1 MRDIFNRR
9 QRFSVRKYSFGVCSV
24 LLGTAL
30 FAAGSPV
37 VSADE
42 VAPTTDATSNTVSDT
57 LDQET
62 NNDQSESRSGESS
75 VPSSYDVTA
84 AIQPSSSVPAVESTT
99 TESKESVEDKVETE
113 KEVSDT
119 NVAPTEASSPAGT
132 TGFRNGGEVTS
143 RVVSN
148 WNGFVSALNDS
159 SIKNIT
165 ISGNVVATGDNGN
178 VDNGRVNSVD
188 RTVTI
193 ASQGRNLVIQGRNDQ
208 SSLDL
213 LSNTLKFTGSSAWNL
228 VFKNLQ
234 LATGNSKGAV
244 DLSSTSGANTVTFEN
259 VKSQGS
265 SLYGGG
271 GHTDVIVKGTTTSTV
286 SDSYR
291 SANGQ
296 TQYVQRNV
304 GSAGHSVLR
313 REANIHDAKSVTVAD
328 GASLTL
334 NRSSQGDGIN
344 LAGGST
350 VRVNDGASLTINM
363 NTNNGT
369 ESARYHNAGIF
380 MEHGGTV
387 VTGRDSKLNLNTSI
401 GQAISLGMARPSDGA
416 THLDRWG
423 GYGTVN
429 AFRRNGKSSLTI
441 GEHASFNF
449 TGRDGLVFGN
459 NATFTT
465 GTNAKVRFENKG
477 RGTAID
483 FGDNSRVVFGKKS
496 TNTFHSVGKGPKS
509 GGGPSG
515 SYNAYNYIGLNE
527 NGSILVDDYAT
538 FRVQMDNRGANP
550 WDDVINLDSKHGWKD
565 HPLFQANKG
574 SIVDIRDDNTDY
586 YAELIS
592 VPLGSS
598 TNVVFQ
604 FNNPLYVSFMRYTNS
619 EGRSAGEITGKL
631 PVGIAQ
637 GNNPEQIGH
646 GNILYIANG
655 SRRSGNHIEF
665 NGPTGTRV
673 NPGAGRYTVYSLNQ
687 DGRNVVSRNKM
698 SSVWTDIQGG
708 AMSIAGFQP
717 GSTPEIN
724 PRNSLSV
731 RTLSSTGG
739 VLATDKTYGIDP
751 VVSNRQNIWV
761 SNGTSINPHATHTNT
776 IRYVYEDGSPV
787 LDENGKPKVV
797 VQSSDWKR
805 LLEVAIN
812 HCQFREILKK
822 SSVANGDEF
831 LAAYAKAEYAIQDID
846 GDGVAD
852 TGWKLAGTKNS
863 KATYD
868 TVVSPELQ
876 GYKAEILSSNVPG
889 LAVGTKASRVSV
901 TFNPSEIKDEIVVS
915 HGGRRTVSET
925 YWRNIVDNVKL
936 TNYETVVVYKQDKQK
951 AVVKYVNTTS
961 NVDLAKDELEGSSGA
976 LIDYSTADR
985 ITTYKKAGYK
995 LIEDGFTNAADKH
1008 YDSNPSVDQEFVVSL
1023 EERIEPVTP
1032 QDPKP
1037 VPGIPVTP
1045 EDPANWPEEVK
1056 DMKELE
1062 RTATQTIRF
1071 REEESGKEVFKTITR
1086 KITFERTAYV
1096 NLVTGNITYS
1106 SWRIGKVVDVDAPVQ
1121 PVNGAAATGDA
1132 VANRRVRRSLPA
1144 EYEVAS
1150 TEDYEDLPVES
1161 PAPVA
1166 EEPRPAATVEASV
1179 ERLPEEP
1186 VATPV
1191 APQPEVSTE
1200 VSPQP
1205 VAPTTAIRVNT
1216 PKATATVTNPVY
1228 TGKRVLTRGRSSRR
1242 PPKI

>member
-1 MRDIFNRR
+1 MKDIFNRR
-9 QRFSVRKYSFGVCSV
+9 QRFSLRKYSVGVCSV

-30 FAAGSPV
+30 FAAGTQTV
-37 VSADE
+37 LADE
-42 VAPTTDATSNTVSDT
+42 VENPADSSSDVISSEATSDKEIALSKPVT
-57 LDQET
+57 
-62 NNDQSESRSGESS
+62 GESS
-75 VPSSYDVTA
+75 APTSYNVA
-84 AIQPSSSVPAVESTT
+84 AVVQPSVATNSQHEGD
-99 TESKESVEDKVETE
+99 KEEG
-113 KEVSDT
+113 KEAT
-119 NVAPTEASSPAGT
+119 AEPTETVSREATGT
-132 TGFRNGGEVTS
+132 SGFRNSGEVTS

-148 WNGFVSALNDS
+148 WNGFVSALNDN
-159 SIKNIT
+159 SIQNIT

-178 VDNGRVNSVD
+178 TDNGRVNSVD
-188 RTVTI
+188 RTVAI
-193 ASQGRNLVIQGRNDQ
+193 NSQGRNVVIQGRNDQ
-208 SSLDL
+208 ASLDL
-213 LSNTLKFTGSSAWNL
+213 LSNSLKFTGSSAWNL

-244 DLSSTSGANTVTFEN
+244 DLSSTTGANTVTFEN

-271 GHTDVIVKGTTTSTV
+271 GNTDVIVKGETSSTV

-328 GASLTL
+328 GAS
-334 NRSSQGDGIN
+334 IN

-387 VTGRDSKLNLNTSI
+387 VTGKDSKLTLNTSI
-401 GQAISLGMARPSDGA
+401 GQAISLGMGRPADGL

-423 GYGTVN
+423 GYGTGN

-465 GTNAKVRFENKG
+465 GENSRVRFENKG

-550 WDDVINLDSKHGWKD
+550 WDDVINLDSKHGRKD
-565 HPLFQANKG
+565 QPLFQANKG
-574 SIVDIRDDNTDY
+574 SIVDVRDDNTDY

-592 VPLGSS
+592 VPLGAS

-631 PVGIAQ
+631 PFGIAQ

-646 GNILYIANG
+646 GNILYISNG
-655 SRRSGNHIEF
+655 SRESGNHIEF

-673 NPGAGRYTVYSLNQ
+673 NRGAGTYTVYSLNR
-687 DGRNVVSRNKM
+687 DGRDVVSKNRM

-708 AMSIAGFQP
+708 AMSIAGFKP
-717 GSTPEIN
+717 GGKPEIN
-724 PRNSLSV
+724 PS
-731 RTLSSTGG
+731 SSTSVQTGSSSGG

-751 VVSNRQNIWV
+751 VTANRQNIWV

-787 LDENGKPKVV
+787 LDANGKPKVV
-797 VQSSDWKR
+797 VQTSDWKR
-805 LLEVAIN
+805 LLEVAIDQD
-812 HCQFREILKK
+812 QFKKVLKS

-831 LAAYAKAEYAIQDID
+831 LAAYGKTEYIVRDID
-846 GDGVAD
+846 GDGIGD
-852 TGWKLAGTKNS
+852 TGWQLAGTTNS

-868 TVVSPELQ
+868 TVVSPEVE
-876 GYKAEILSSNVPG
+876 GYKAEILSTNVPG
-889 LAVGTKASRVSV
+889 LAVGTKASRVTV
-901 TFNPSEIKDEIVVS
+901 TFNPANIKDDVVVTQ
-915 HGGRRTVSET
+915 GGRRTVSET
-925 YWRNIVDNVKL
+925 YWRNIVDNVQL

-951 AVVKYVNTTS
+951 ASVKYVNVTS
-961 NVDLAKDELEGSSGA
+961 NIELAKDEMEGRGGA
-976 LIDYSTADR
+976 LIEYSTADR
-985 ITTYKKAGYK
+985 ITAYKKAGYR
-995 LIEDGFTNAADKH
+995 LLEDGFTNAADKH
-1008 YDSNPSVDQEFVVSL
+1008 YDTNVSVDQEFVVTL

-1045 EDPANWPEEVK
+1045 EDPASWPKEVK

-1071 REEESGKEVFKTITR
+1071 REEESGKEVFKTIIR
-1086 KITFERTAYV
+1086 KVTFERTAYV
-1096 NLVTGNITYS
+1096 NLVTGHIDYS
-1106 SWRIGKVVDVDAPVQ
+1106 NWRIGKVVNEEGPVQ
-1121 PVNGAAATGDA
+1121 PVGNSSSEVSRPHA
-1132 VANRRVRRSLPA
+1132 VVPKPSVRSLKANAHSVAPSSAPIASKLEVSEVVATPA
-1144 EYEVAS
+1144 PEKAS
-1150 TEDYEDLPVES
+1150 VSPKVVSPAPTTVVKPTEAKAVES
-1161 PAPVA
+1161 PAPLVPSESPAVEKRTVVGPSRKAPVTANKHVYVA
-1166 EEPRPAATVEASV
+1166 KP
-1179 ERLPEEP
+1179 
-1186 VATPV
+1186 
-1191 APQPEVSTE
+1191 
-1200 VSPQP
+1200 
-1205 VAPTTAIRVNT
+1205 
-1216 PKATATVTNPVY
+1216 
-1228 TGKRVLTRGRSSRR
+1228 VLTRGRSSRR
-1242 PPKI
+1242 PPKV

>member
-1 MRDIFNRR
+1 MKDIFNRR
-9 QRFSVRKYSFGVCSV
+9 QRFSLRKYSIGVCSV

-30 FAAGSPV
+30 FAAGSQTV
-37 VSADE
+37 LADE
-42 VAPTTDATSNTVSDT
+42 VENPADSSSDVISSEATSDKEIALSKPVT
-57 LDQET
+57 
-62 NNDQSESRSGESS
+62 GESS
-75 VPSSYDVTA
+75 APTSYNVA
-84 AIQPSSSVPAVESTT
+84 AVVQPSVATDSQHEGD
-99 TESKESVEDKVETE
+99 KEAG
-113 KEVSDT
+113 KEAT
-119 NVAPTEASSPAGT
+119 AEPTETVSREATGT
-132 TGFRNGGEVTS
+132 SGFRNSGEVTS

-148 WNGFVSALNDS
+148 WNGFVSALNDN
-159 SIKNIT
+159 SIQNIT
-165 ISGNVVATGDNGN
+165 ISGNVVATGNNGN
-178 VDNGRVNSVD
+178 TDNGRANSVD

-193 ASQGRNLVIQGRNDQ
+193 NSQGRNVVIQGRNDQ
-208 SSLDL
+208 ASLDL
-213 LSNTLKFTGSSAWNL
+213 LSNSLKFTGSSAWNL

-234 LATGNSKGAV
+234 LATGNSKGPI
-244 DLSSTSGANTVTFEN
+244 DLSATTGANTVTFEN

-271 GHTDVIVKGTTTSTV
+271 GNTDVIVKGTTTSTV

-291 SANGQ
+291 VANGQ

-313 REANIHDAKSVTVAD
+313 REANIHDAKSITVAD

-334 NRSSQGDGIN
+334 NRSSQGDAIN

-380 MEHGGTV
+380 MENGGTV
-387 VTGRDSKLNLNTSI
+387 VTGKNSKLTLNTSI
-401 GQAISLGMARPSDGA
+401 GQAISLGMARPGDGV

-423 GYGTVN
+423 GYGTGN

-449 TGRDGLVFGN
+449 TGRDGLIFGN

-465 GTNAKVRFENKG
+465 GSNSRVRFENKG

-496 TNTFHSVGKGPKS
+496 TNTFHSIGKGPKS

-550 WDDVINLDSKHGWKD
+550 WDDVINLDSKHGRKD
-565 HPLFQANKG
+565 QPLFQANKG
-574 SIVDIRDDNTDY
+574 SIVDVRDDNTDY

-592 VPLGSS
+592 VQLGSS

-604 FNNPLYVSFMRYTNS
+604 FNNPLYVSLMRYTNS

-631 PVGIAQ
+631 PLGIAQ

-646 GNILYIANG
+646 GNILYISNG
-655 SRRSGNHIEF
+655 SKASGNHIEF

-673 NPGAGRYTVYSLNQ
+673 NRGAGTYTVYSLNK
-687 DGRNVVSRNKM
+687 DGRDVVSKNKM

-708 AMSIAGFQP
+708 AMSIAGFKP
-717 GSTPEIN
+717 GGKAEIN
-724 PRNSLSV
+724 PSFS
-731 RTLSSTGG
+731 GG

-751 VVSNRQNIWV
+751 VTANRQNIWV

-776 IRYVYEDGSPV
+776 IRYVYEDGTPV
-787 LDENGKPKVV
+787 LDANGKPKVV

-805 LLEVAIN
+805 LLEVAIDQD
-812 HCQFREILKK
+812 QFKNVLKN

-831 LAAYAKAEYAIQDID
+831 LAAYGKTEYVVRDID
-846 GDGVAD
+846 GDGIGD
-852 TGWKLAGTKNS
+852 TGWRLAGTKNS

-901 TFNPSEIKDEIVVS
+901 TFNPSEIKDEIVIS
-915 HGGRRTVSET
+915 QGGRRTVSET
-925 YWRNIVDNVKL
+925 YWRNIVDNVEL

-951 AVVKYVNTTS
+951 ASVKYVNVTS
-961 NVDLAKDELEGSSGA
+961 NIELAKDEMEGQSGS
-976 LIDYSTADR
+976 LIDYSTVDR

-995 LIEDGFTNAADKH
+995 LIEDGFTNATDKH
-1008 YDSNPSVDQEFVVSL
+1008 FDTNVSVDQEFVVTL

-1045 EDPANWPEEVK
+1045 EDPANWPKEVK

-1071 REEESGKEVFKTITR
+1071 REEESGKEVFKTILR

-1106 SWRIGKVVDVDAPVQ
+1106 SWRIGKVVDQDGPVQ
-1121 PVNGAAATGDA
+1121 PVNSNT
-1132 VANRRVRRSLPA
+1132 ANRVNVAPNTGEVRSLSARVRRS
-1144 EYEVAS
+1144 VS
-1150 TEDYEDLPVES
+1150 TE
-1161 PAPVA
+1161 
-1166 EEPRPAATVEASV
+1166 T
-1179 ERLPEEP
+1179 
-1186 VATPV
+1186 TPV
-1191 APQPEVSTE
+1191 ADPATVVEEPSSAPKVEAKEERMPVEPAVRTVESKPVETPKVLKIPKVQPEAVT
-1200 VSPQP
+1200 
-1205 VAPTTAIRVNT
+1205 VATR
-1216 PKATATVTNPVY
+1216 KASATLN
-1228 TGKRVLTRGRSSRR
+1228 KRVYGAKPVVTRGRSSRR

>member
-1 MRDIFNRR
+1 MKDIFNRR
-9 QRFSVRKYSFGVCSV
+9 QRFSLRKYSIGVCSV

-30 FAAGSPV
+30 FAAGSKTV
-37 VSADE
+37 LADE
-42 VAPTTDATSNTVSDT
+42 AENPADSSSDVVLGGVEADKGISLSKSATENSSAPTSYNAAAVVQPSVVENSQHEDDENTGEQANVGQPATVS
-57 LDQET
+57 
-62 NNDQSESRSGESS
+62 R
-75 VPSSYDVTA
+75 
-84 AIQPSSSVPAVESTT
+84 
-99 TESKESVEDKVETE
+99 
-113 KEVSDT
+113 
-119 NVAPTEASSPAGT
+119 EATGT
-132 TGFRNGGEVTS
+132 SGFRNSGEVTS

-159 SIKNIT
+159 SIRNIT

-178 VDNGRVNSVD
+178 TDNGRANSVD

-193 ASQGRNLVIQGRNDQ
+193 NSQGRNLIIQGRNNQ
-208 SSLDL
+208 ASLDL
-213 LSNTLKFTGSSAWNL
+213 LSNSLKFTGSSAWNL

-234 LATGNSKGAV
+234 LATGNSKGVV
-244 DLSSTSGANTVTFEN
+244 DLSSTAGFNTVTFEN
-259 VKSQGS
+259 VESQGS

-271 GHTDVIVKGTTTSTV
+271 GNTDVIVKGKTTSTV

-304 GSAGHSVLR
+304 GPAGHSVLR

-387 VTGRDSKLNLNTSI
+387 VTGKDSKLTLNTSI
-401 GQAISLGMARPSDGA
+401 GQAISLGMGRPADGL

-423 GYGTVN
+423 GYGTGN
-429 AFRRNGKSSLTI
+429 AFRRNGNSSLTI

-465 GTNAKVRFENKG
+465 GENSHVRFENKG

-527 NGSILVDDYAT
+527 NSSILVDDYAT

-550 WDDVINLDSKHGWKD
+550 WDDVINLDSKYGWKD
-565 HPLFQANKG
+565 QPLFQANKG
-574 SIVDIRDDNTDY
+574 SIVDVRDDNTDY

-592 VPLGSS
+592 VPLGGS

-631 PVGIAQ
+631 PLGIAQ

-646 GNILYIANG
+646 GNILYISNA
-655 SRRSGNHIEF
+655 SRASGNHIEF

-673 NPGAGRYTVYSLNQ
+673 NRGAGTYTVYSLNR
-687 DGRNVVSRNKM
+687 DGRDVVSKNKM

-708 AMSIAGFQP
+708 EMSIAGFKP
-717 GSTPEIN
+717 GGKPEIN
-724 PRNSLSV
+724 PSLSTSV
-731 RTLSSTGG
+731 QTGSSSGG

-751 VVSNRQNIWV
+751 VTANRQNIWV

-787 LDENGKPKVV
+787 LDANGKPKVV
-797 VQSSDWKR
+797 VQTSDWKR
-805 LLEVAIN
+805 LLEVAIDQD
-812 HCQFREILKK
+812 QFKNVLRN

-831 LAAYAKAEYAIQDID
+831 LAAYGKTEYIVRDID
-846 GDGVAD
+846 GDGIGD
-852 TGWKLAGTKNS
+852 TGWQLAGTTNS

-868 TVVSPELQ
+868 TVISPEVE
-876 GYKAEILSSNVPG
+876 GYKAEILSTNVPG
-889 LAVGTKASRVSV
+889 LAVGTKASRVTV
-901 TFNPSEIKDEIVVS
+901 TFNPANIKDDVVVTQ
-915 HGGRRTVSET
+915 GGRRTVSET
-925 YWRNIVDNVKL
+925 YWRNIVDNVQL
-936 TNYETVVVYKQDKQK
+936 TNYETVIVYKQDKQK
-951 AVVKYVNTTS
+951 ANVKYVNVTS
-961 NVDLAKDELEGSSGA
+961 NIELAKDEMEGRGGA
-976 LIDYSTADR
+976 LIEYSTANR
-985 ITTYKKAGYK
+985 IAAYKKVGYR
-995 LIEDGFTNAADKH
+995 LLQDGFTNAADKH
-1008 YDSNPSVDQEFVVSL
+1008 YDTNASVDQEFVVSL

-1032 QDPKP
+1032 RDPKP

-1045 EDPANWPEEVK
+1045 EDPASWPKEVK
-1056 DMKELE
+1056 DMKDLE
-1062 RTATQTIRF
+1062 RNATQTIHY
-1071 REEESGKEVFKTITR
+1071 REGESGKEVLKTIIR

-1106 SWRIGKVVDVDAPVQ
+1106 SWRIGKVVDQDGPAQ
-1121 PVNGAAATGDA
+1121 PINPNTPNRVNV
-1132 VANRRVRRSLPA
+1132 VANTGEVGNLSARVRRSVSA
-1144 EYEVAS
+1144 ETS
-1150 TEDYEDLPVES
+1150 FPITPVNAKDTVVEES
-1161 PAPVA
+1161 SSAPK
-1166 EEPRPAATVEASV
+1166 VEAKV
-1179 ERLPEEP
+1179 ERLPVEKKVP
-1186 VATPV
+1186 AV
-1191 APQPEVSTE
+1191 VSE
-1200 VSPQP
+1200 Q
-1205 VAPTTAIRVNT
+1205 I
-1216 PKATATVTNPVY
+1216 
-1228 TGKRVLTRGRSSRR
+1228 GRAHV
-1242 PPKI
+1242 

>member
-1 MRDIFNRR
+1 MKDIFNRR
-9 QRFSVRKYSFGVCSV
+9 QRFSLRKYSIGVCSV

-30 FAAGSPV
+30 FAAGSQTV
-37 VSADE
+37 LADE
-42 VAPTTDATSNTVSDT
+42 VENPADSSSDVISSEATSDKEIALSKPVSEESSAPTSYNVAAVVQPSVATDSQHEGDKEAGKEATAEPTETVS
-57 LDQET
+57 
-62 NNDQSESRSGESS
+62 R
-75 VPSSYDVTA
+75 
-84 AIQPSSSVPAVESTT
+84 
-99 TESKESVEDKVETE
+99 
-113 KEVSDT
+113 
-119 NVAPTEASSPAGT
+119 EATGT
-132 TGFRNGGEVTS
+132 SGFRNSGEVTS

-148 WNGFVSALNDS
+148 WNGFVSALNDN
-159 SIKNIT
+159 SIQNIT

-178 VDNGRVNSVD
+178 TDNGRVNSVD
-188 RTVTI
+188 RTVAI
-193 ASQGRNLVIQGRNDQ
+193 NSQGRNVVIQGRNDQ
-208 SSLDL
+208 ASLDL
-213 LSNTLKFTGSSAWNL
+213 LSNSLKFTGSSAWNL

-244 DLSSTSGANTVTFEN
+244 DLSSTTGANTVTFEN

-271 GHTDVIVKGTTTSTV
+271 GNTDVIVKGETSSTV

-363 NTNNGT
+363 NTDNGT

-387 VTGRDSKLNLNTSI
+387 VTGK
-401 GQAISLGMARPSDGA
+401 DGL

-423 GYGTVN
+423 GYGTGN

-465 GTNAKVRFENKG
+465 GENSRVRFENKG

-550 WDDVINLDSKHGWKD
+550 WDDVINLDSKHGRKD
-565 HPLFQANKG
+565 QPLFQANKG
-574 SIVDIRDDNTDY
+574 SIVDVRDDNTDY

-592 VPLGSS
+592 VPLGAS

-631 PVGIAQ
+631 PFGIAQ

-646 GNILYIANG
+646 GNILYISNG
-655 SRRSGNHIEF
+655 SRESGNHIEF

-673 NPGAGRYTVYSLNQ
+673 NRGAGTYTVYSLNR
-687 DGRNVVSRNKM
+687 DGRDVVSKNRM

-708 AMSIAGFQP
+708 AMSIAGFKP
-717 GSTPEIN
+717 GGKPEIN
-724 PRNSLSV
+724 PS
-731 RTLSSTGG
+731 SSTSVQTGSSSGG

-751 VVSNRQNIWV
+751 VTANRQNIWV

-787 LDENGKPKVV
+787 LDASGKPKVV
-797 VQSSDWKR
+797 VQTSDWKR
-805 LLEVAIN
+805 LLEVAIDQD
-812 HCQFREILKK
+812 QFKKVLKS

-831 LAAYAKAEYAIQDID
+831 LAAYGKTEYIVRDID
-846 GDGVAD
+846 GDGIGD
-852 TGWKLAGTKNS
+852 TGWQLAGTTNS

-868 TVVSPELQ
+868 TVASPEVE
-876 GYKAEILSSNVPG
+876 GYKAEILSTNVPG
-889 LAVGTKASRVSV
+889 LAVGTKASRVTV
-901 TFNPSEIKDEIVVS
+901 TFNPANIKDDVVVTQ
-915 HGGRRTVSET
+915 GGRRTVSET
-925 YWRNIVDNVKL
+925 YWRNIVDNVQL

-951 AVVKYVNTTS
+951 ASVKYVNVTS
-961 NVDLAKDELEGSSGA
+961 NIELAKDEMEGRGGA
-976 LIDYSTADR
+976 LIEYSTADR
-985 ITTYKKAGYK
+985 ITAYKKAGYR
-995 LIEDGFTNAADKH
+995 LLEDGFTNAADKH
-1008 YDSNPSVDQEFVVSL
+1008 YDTNVSVDQEFVVTL

-1045 EDPANWPEEVK
+1045 EDPASWPKEVK

-1071 REEESGKEVFKTITR
+1071 REEESGKEVFKTIIR
-1086 KITFERTAYV
+1086 KVTFERTAYV
-1096 NLVTGNITYS
+1096 NLVTGHIDYS
-1106 SWRIGKVVDVDAPVQ
+1106 NWRIGKVVNEEGPVQ
-1121 PVNGAAATGDA
+1121 PVGNSSSEVSRPHA
-1132 VANRRVRRSLPA
+1132 VAPKPSVRSLKANAHSVAPSSAPIASKLEVSEVVATPA
-1144 EYEVAS
+1144 PEKAGVSPKVVSPAPTKVVKP
-1150 TEDYEDLPVES
+1150 TETKAVES
-1161 PAPVA
+1161 PAPLVPS
-1166 EEPRPAATVEASV
+1166 ESPAVEKRTVVGPSRKA
-1179 ERLPEEP
+1179 P
-1186 VATPV
+1186 VATNKHVYV
-1191 APQPEVSTE
+1191 AKP
-1200 VSPQP
+1200 
-1205 VAPTTAIRVNT
+1205 
-1216 PKATATVTNPVY
+1216 
-1228 TGKRVLTRGRSSRR
+1228 VLTRGRSSRR
-1242 PPKI
+1242 PPKV

>member
-1 MRDIFNRR
+1 MKDIFNRR
-9 QRFSVRKYSFGVCSV
+9 QRFSLRKYSVGVCSV

-30 FAAGSPV
+30 FAAGSQTV
-37 VSADE
+37 LADE
-42 VAPTTDATSNTVSDT
+42 VENPADSSSDVISSEATSDKEIALSKPVT
-57 LDQET
+57 
-62 NNDQSESRSGESS
+62 GESS
-75 VPSSYDVTA
+75 APTSYNVA
-84 AIQPSSSVPAVESTT
+84 AVVQPSVATDSQHEGD
-99 TESKESVEDKVETE
+99 KEAG
-113 KEVSDT
+113 KEAT
-119 NVAPTEASSPAGT
+119 AEPTETVSSEATGT
-132 TGFRNGGEVTS
+132 SGFRNSGEVTS

-148 WNGFVSALNDS
+148 WNGFVSALNDN
-159 SIKNIT
+159 SIQNIT

-178 VDNGRVNSVD
+178 TDNGRVNSVD
-188 RTVTI
+188 RTVAI
-193 ASQGRNLVIQGRNDQ
+193 NSQGRNVVIQGRNDQ
-208 SSLDL
+208 ASLDL
-213 LSNTLKFTGSSAWNL
+213 LSNSLKFTGSSAWNL

-244 DLSSTSGANTVTFEN
+244 DLSSTTGANTVTFEN

-271 GHTDVIVKGTTTSTV
+271 GNTDVIVKGETSSTV

-387 VTGRDSKLNLNTSI
+387 VTGKDSKLTLNTSI
-401 GQAISLGMARPSDGA
+401 GQAISLGMGRPADGL
-416 THLDRWG
+416 TDRWG
-423 GYGTVN
+423 GYGTGD

-465 GTNAKVRFENKG
+465 GENSRVRFGNKG

-550 WDDVINLDSKHGWKD
+550 WDDVINLDSKHGRKD
-565 HPLFQANKG
+565 QPLFQANKG
-574 SIVDIRDDNTDY
+574 SIVDVRDDNTDY

-592 VPLGSS
+592 VPLGAS

-631 PVGIAQ
+631 PFGIAQ

-646 GNILYIANG
+646 GNILYISNG
-655 SRRSGNHIEF
+655 SRESGNHIEF

-673 NPGAGRYTVYSLNQ
+673 NRGAGTYTVYSLNR
-687 DGRNVVSRNKM
+687 DGRDVVSKNRM

-708 AMSIAGFQP
+708 AMSIAGFKP
-717 GSTPEIN
+717 GGKPEIN
-724 PRNSLSV
+724 PS
-731 RTLSSTGG
+731 SSTSVQTGSSSGG

-751 VVSNRQNIWV
+751 VTANRQNIWV

-787 LDENGKPKVV
+787 LDASGKPKVV
-797 VQSSDWKR
+797 VQTSDWKR
-805 LLEVAIN
+805 LLEVAIDQD
-812 HCQFREILKK
+812 QFKKVLKS

-831 LAAYAKAEYAIQDID
+831 LAAYGKTEYIVRDID
-846 GDGVAD
+846 GDGIGD
-852 TGWKLAGTKNS
+852 TGWQLAGTTNS

-868 TVVSPELQ
+868 TVVSPEVE
-876 GYKAEILSSNVPG
+876 GYKAEILSTNVPG
-889 LAVGTKASRVSV
+889 LAVGTKASRVTV
-901 TFNPSEIKDEIVVS
+901 TFNPANIKDDVVVTQ
-915 HGGRRTVSET
+915 GGRRTVSET
-925 YWRNIVDNVKL
+925 YWRNIVDNVQL

-951 AVVKYVNTTS
+951 ASVKYVNVTS
-961 NVDLAKDELEGSSGA
+961 NIELAKDEMEGRGGA
-976 LIDYSTADR
+976 LIEYSTADR
-985 ITTYKKAGYK
+985 ISAYKKAGYR
-995 LIEDGFTNAADKH
+995 LLEDGFTNAADKH
-1008 YDSNPSVDQEFVVSL
+1008 YDTNVSVDQEFVVTL

-1045 EDPANWPEEVK
+1045 EDPASWPKEVK

-1071 REEESGKEVFKTITR
+1071 REEESGKEVFKTIIR
-1086 KITFERTAYV
+1086 KVTFERTAYV
-1096 NLVTGNITYS
+1096 NLVTGHIDYS
-1106 SWRIGKVVDVDAPVQ
+1106 NWRIGKVVNEEGPVQ
-1121 PVNGAAATGDA
+1121 PVGNSSSEVSRPHA
-1132 VANRRVRRSLPA
+1132 VAPKPSVRSLKANAHSVAPSSAPTASKLEVSEVVATPA
-1144 EYEVAS
+1144 PEKAS
-1150 TEDYEDLPVES
+1150 VSPKVVSPAPTKVVKPTETKAVES
-1161 PAPVA
+1161 PAPLVPSESPAVEKRTVVGPSRKAPVTTNKHVYVA
-1166 EEPRPAATVEASV
+1166 KP
-1179 ERLPEEP
+1179 
-1186 VATPV
+1186 
-1191 APQPEVSTE
+1191 
-1200 VSPQP
+1200 
-1205 VAPTTAIRVNT
+1205 
-1216 PKATATVTNPVY
+1216 
-1228 TGKRVLTRGRSSRR
+1228 VLTRGRSSRR
-1242 PPKI
+1242 PPKV

>member
-1 MRDIFNRR
+1 MKDIFNRR
-9 QRFSVRKYSFGVCSV
+9 QRFSLRKYSIGVCSV

-30 FAAGSPV
+30 FAAGSQTV
-37 VSADE
+37 LADE
-42 VAPTTDATSNTVSDT
+42 VENPADSSSDVISSEATSDKEIALSKPV
-57 LDQET
+57 
-62 NNDQSESRSGESS
+62 SGESS
-75 VPSSYDVTA
+75 APTSYNVA
-84 AIQPSSSVPAVESTT
+84 AVVQPSVATDSQHEGD
-99 TESKESVEDKVETE
+99 KEAG
-113 KEVSDT
+113 KEAT
-119 NVAPTEASSPAGT
+119 AEPTETVSREATGT
-132 TGFRNGGEVTS
+132 SGFRNSGEVTS

-148 WNGFVSALNDS
+148 WNGFVSALNDN
-159 SIKNIT
+159 SIQNIT

-178 VDNGRVNSVD
+178 TDNGRVNSVD
-188 RTVTI
+188 RTVAI
-193 ASQGRNLVIQGRNDQ
+193 NSQGRNVVIQGRNDQ
-208 SSLDL
+208 ASLDL
-213 LSNTLKFTGSSAWNL
+213 LSNSLKFTGSSAWNL

-244 DLSSTSGANTVTFEN
+244 DLSSTTGANTVTFEN

-271 GHTDVIVKGTTTSTV
+271 GNTDVIVKGETSSTV

-328 GASLTL
+328 GASLT
-334 NRSSQGDGIN
+334 N

-387 VTGRDSKLNLNTSI
+387 VTGKDSKLTLNTSI
-401 GQAISLGMARPSDGA
+401 GQAISLGMGRPADGL

-423 GYGTVN
+423 GYGTGD

-465 GTNAKVRFENKG
+465 GENSRIRFENKG

-550 WDDVINLDSKHGWKD
+550 WDDVINLDSKHGRKD
-565 HPLFQANKG
+565 QPLFQANKG
-574 SIVDIRDDNTDY
+574 SIVDVRDDNTDY

-592 VPLGSS
+592 VPLGAS

-631 PVGIAQ
+631 PFGIAQ

-646 GNILYIANG
+646 GNILYISNG
-655 SRRSGNHIEF
+655 SRESGNHIEF

-673 NPGAGRYTVYSLNQ
+673 NRGAGTYTVYSLNR
-687 DGRNVVSRNKM
+687 DGRDVVSKNRM

-708 AMSIAGFQP
+708 AMSIAGFKP
-717 GSTPEIN
+717 GGKPEIN
-724 PRNSLSV
+724 PS
-731 RTLSSTGG
+731 SSTSVQTGSSSGG

-751 VVSNRQNIWV
+751 VTANRQNIWV

-787 LDENGKPKVV
+787 LDASGKPKVV
-797 VQSSDWKR
+797 VQTSDWKR
-805 LLEVAIN
+805 LLEVAIDQD
-812 HCQFREILKK
+812 QFKKVLKS

-831 LAAYAKAEYAIQDID
+831 LAAYGKTEYIVRDID
-846 GDGVAD
+846 GDGIGD
-852 TGWKLAGTKNS
+852 TGWQLAGTTNS

-868 TVVSPELQ
+868 TVVSPEVE
-876 GYKAEILSSNVPG
+876 GYKAEILSTNVPG
-889 LAVGTKASRVSV
+889 LAVGTKASRVTV
-901 TFNPSEIKDEIVVS
+901 TFNPANIKDDVVVTQ
-915 HGGRRTVSET
+915 GGRRTVSET
-925 YWRNIVDNVKL
+925 YWRNIVDNVQL

-951 AVVKYVNTTS
+951 ASVKYVNVTS
-961 NVDLAKDELEGSSGA
+961 NIELAKDEMEGRGGA
-976 LIDYSTADR
+976 LIEYSTADR
-985 ITTYKKAGYK
+985 ITAYKKAGYR
-995 LIEDGFTNAADKH
+995 LLEDGFTNAADKH
-1008 YDSNPSVDQEFVVSL
+1008 YDTNVSVDQEFVVTL
-1023 EERIEPVTP
+1023 EERVEPVTP

-1045 EDPANWPEEVK
+1045 EDPASWPKEVK

-1071 REEESGKEVFKTITR
+1071 REEESGKEVFKTIIR
-1086 KITFERTAYV
+1086 KVTFERTAYV
-1096 NLVTGNITYS
+1096 NLVTGHIDYS
-1106 SWRIGKVVDVDAPVQ
+1106 NWRIGKVVNEEGPVQ
-1121 PVNGAAATGDA
+1121 PVGNSSSEVSRPHA
-1132 VANRRVRRSLPA
+1132 VVPKPSVRSLKANAHSVAPSSAPIASKLEASEVVATPA
-1144 EYEVAS
+1144 PEKAS
-1150 TEDYEDLPVES
+1150 VSPKVVSPAPTTVVKPTEAKAVES
-1161 PAPVA
+1161 PAPLVPSESPAVEKRTVVGPSRKAPVTANKHVYVA
-1166 EEPRPAATVEASV
+1166 KP
-1179 ERLPEEP
+1179 
-1186 VATPV
+1186 
-1191 APQPEVSTE
+1191 
-1200 VSPQP
+1200 
-1205 VAPTTAIRVNT
+1205 
-1216 PKATATVTNPVY
+1216 
-1228 TGKRVLTRGRSSRR
+1228 VLTRGRSSRR
-1242 PPKI
+1242 PPKV

>member
-1 MRDIFNRR
+1 MKDIFNRR
-9 QRFSVRKYSFGVCSV
+9 QRFSLRKYSVGVCSV

-30 FAAGSPV
+30 FAAGTQTV
-37 VSADE
+37 LADE
-42 VAPTTDATSNTVSDT
+42 VENPADSSSDVISSEATSDKEIALSKPVT
-57 LDQET
+57 
-62 NNDQSESRSGESS
+62 GESS
-75 VPSSYDVTA
+75 APTSYNVA
-84 AIQPSSSVPAVESTT
+84 AVVQPSVATDSQHEGD
-99 TESKESVEDKVETE
+99 KEAG
-113 KEVSDT
+113 KEAT
-119 NVAPTEASSPAGT
+119 AEPTETVSREATGT
-132 TGFRNGGEVTS
+132 SGFRNSGEVTS

-148 WNGFVSALNDS
+148 WNGFVSALNDN
-159 SIKNIT
+159 SIQNIT

-178 VDNGRVNSVD
+178 TDNGRVNSVD
-188 RTVTI
+188 RTVAI
-193 ASQGRNLVIQGRNDQ
+193 NSQGRNVVIQGRNDQ
-208 SSLDL
+208 ASLDL
-213 LSNTLKFTGSSAWNL
+213 LSNSLKFTGSSAWNL

-244 DLSSTSGANTVTFEN
+244 DLSSTTGANTVTFEN

-271 GHTDVIVKGTTTSTV
+271 GNTDVIVKGETSSTV

-387 VTGRDSKLNLNTSI
+387 VTGKDSKLTLNTSI
-401 GQAISLGMARPSDGA
+401 GQAISLGMGRPADGL

-423 GYGTVN
+423 GYGTGN

-465 GTNAKVRFENKG
+465 GENSRVRFENKG

-565 HPLFQANKG
+565 QPLFQANKG
-574 SIVDIRDDNTDY
+574 SIVDVRDDNTDY

-592 VPLGSS
+592 VPLGAS

-631 PVGIAQ
+631 PFGIAQ

-646 GNILYIANG
+646 GNILYISNG
-655 SRRSGNHIEF
+655 SRESGNHIEF

-673 NPGAGRYTVYSLNQ
+673 NRGAGTYTVYSLNR
-687 DGRNVVSRNKM
+687 DGRDVVSKNRM

-708 AMSIAGFQP
+708 AMSIAGFKP
-717 GSTPEIN
+717 GGKPEIN
-724 PRNSLSV
+724 PS
-731 RTLSSTGG
+731 SSTSVQTGSSSGG

-751 VVSNRQNIWV
+751 VTANRQNIWV

-787 LDENGKPKVV
+787 LDANGKPKVV
-797 VQSSDWKR
+797 VQTSDWKR
-805 LLEVAIN
+805 LLEVAIDQD
-812 HCQFREILKK
+812 QFKKVLKS

-831 LAAYAKAEYAIQDID
+831 LAAYGKTEYIVRDID
-846 GDGVAD
+846 GDGIGD
-852 TGWKLAGTKNS
+852 TGWQLAGTTNS

-868 TVVSPELQ
+868 TVVSPEVE
-876 GYKAEILSSNVPG
+876 GYKAEILSTNVPG
-889 LAVGTKASRVSV
+889 LAVGTKASRVTV
-901 TFNPSEIKDEIVVS
+901 TFNPANIKDDVVVTQ
-915 HGGRRTVSET
+915 GGRRTVSET
-925 YWRNIVDNVKL
+925 YWRNIVDNVQL

-951 AVVKYVNTTS
+951 ASVKYVNVTS
-961 NVDLAKDELEGSSGA
+961 NIELAKDEMEGRGGA
-976 LIDYSTADR
+976 LIEYSTADR
-985 ITTYKKAGYK
+985 ISAYKKAGYR
-995 LIEDGFTNAADKH
+995 LLEDGFTNAADKH
-1008 YDSNPSVDQEFVVSL
+1008 YDTNVSVDQEFVVTL

-1045 EDPANWPEEVK
+1045 EDPASWPKEVK

-1071 REEESGKEVFKTITR
+1071 REEESGKEVFKTIIR
-1086 KITFERTAYV
+1086 KVTFERTAYV
-1096 NLVTGNITYS
+1096 NLVTGHIDYS
-1106 SWRIGKVVDVDAPVQ
+1106 NWRIGKVVNEEGPVQ
-1121 PVNGAAATGDA
+1121 PVGNSSSEVSRPHA
-1132 VANRRVRRSLPA
+1132 VAPKPSVRSLKANAHSVAPSSAPTASKLEVSEVVATPA
-1144 EYEVAS
+1144 PEKAS
-1150 TEDYEDLPVES
+1150 VSPKVVSPTPTTVVKPTETKAVES
-1161 PAPVA
+1161 PAPLVPGESPAVEKRTVVGPSRKAPVTANKHVYVA
-1166 EEPRPAATVEASV
+1166 KP
-1179 ERLPEEP
+1179 
-1186 VATPV
+1186 
-1191 APQPEVSTE
+1191 
-1200 VSPQP
+1200 
-1205 VAPTTAIRVNT
+1205 
-1216 PKATATVTNPVY
+1216 
-1228 TGKRVLTRGRSSRR
+1228 VLTRGRSSRR
-1242 PPKI
+1242 PPKV